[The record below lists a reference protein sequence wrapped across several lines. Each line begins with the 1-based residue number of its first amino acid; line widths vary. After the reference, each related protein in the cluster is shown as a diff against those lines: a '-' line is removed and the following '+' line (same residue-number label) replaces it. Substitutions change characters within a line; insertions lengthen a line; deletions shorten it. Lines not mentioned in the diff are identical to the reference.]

1 MGSKRRGVGFLDV
14 QSHNF
19 ALRWNENSCLR
30 DVVGGGE
37 EVGSLASVETIMPIT
52 WPSHCTKSSALMR
65 ASASLRSKFELKV
78 KAKNEKRSLR
88 LVEEINSEMRHG
100 VPSPAS
106 RPPTVFLDE
115 SPPMC
120 NPKDDDN
127 HAKNHAKN
135 HGIHDETFDKVGIIG
150 RLIDKRV

>member
-1 MGSKRRGVGFLDV
+1 
-14 QSHNF
+14 
-19 ALRWNENSCLR
+19 
-30 DVVGGGE
+30 
-37 EVGSLASVETIMPIT
+37 
-52 WPSHCTKSSALMR
+52 MR
-65 ASASLRSKFELKV
+65 ASASLRSKLELKV

-100 VPSPAS
+100 VPSPAP

-120 NPKDDDN
+120 NPKDDD
-127 HAKNHAKN
+127 NHAKN